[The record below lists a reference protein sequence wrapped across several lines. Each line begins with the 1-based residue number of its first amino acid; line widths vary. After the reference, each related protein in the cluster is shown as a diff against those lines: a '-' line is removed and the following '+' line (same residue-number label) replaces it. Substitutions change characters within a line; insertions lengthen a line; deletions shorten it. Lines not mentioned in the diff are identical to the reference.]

1 MAEPSATAGFLG
13 RDAELR
19 HLQRAYR
26 SGVSELLVV
35 YGRRRVGKTELLLHS
50 LRDRPGIYFMGK
62 TAPPGLQ
69 LRELLQ
75 EAARVLD
82 EPLLGSLYTMSWK
95 EALAAIVSRFRGPGK
110 LVLVLDE
117 FQWMVGASPEL
128 PSVLQELWDLHWRNA
143 GNIVLVL
150 CGSFVGFMEREVLGR
165 KSPLFGR
172 RTSQIK
178 LGPFPYHE
186 AARFHPGWSLAER
199 TRAYFVCGGIPA
211 YLRRFDP
218 SRSVDHN
225 LEEEL
230 LGEFSPLSREP
241 EFLLREEL
249 REVDAY
255 YAVLRALAV
264 GSHTSTEIAALTGL
278 PERSLHYYVQ
288 QLDELGYVARR
299 HPLGGGKVPKRS
311 VRYMLEDPLLRF
323 WFRFVFPNLSF
334 IQAGGPRRAFKE
346 RIAPELAA
354 YEGLCFERLCREA
367 LPMLY
372 RAEGLSTAFTIG
384 EYWDKRVQIDL
395 VGVRDDGWADLGE
408 CRWGTVRSAA
418 ALQRELDAKVAAWPN
433 HGGATIQR
441 RLFVRRKPARVA
453 DTAQLRWHDLEDL
466 HAAAASQG

>member
-1 MAEPSATAGFLG
+1 MTDGFLG

-19 HLQRAYR
+19 HIQRAYR
-26 SGVSELLVV
+26 SSTSEFMVV

-50 LRDRPGIYFMGK
+50 LRDHSAGLYFMGK

-82 EPLLGSLYTMSWK
+82 EPLLASLYTMSWK
-95 EALAAIVSRFRGPGK
+95 EALSAIVSRFRGPGK
-110 LVLVLDE
+110 LVLILDE

-128 PSVLQELWDLHWRNA
+128 PSVLQELWDLHWRDA
-143 GNIVLVL
+143 GNLVLVL
-150 CGSFVGFMEREVLGR
+150 CGSFVGFMEREVLGH

-186 AARFHPGWSLAER
+186 AARFHPGWSLVER
-199 TRAYFVCGGIPA
+199 TRAYFLCGGIPA

-218 SRSVDHN
+218 ARSVDHN
-225 LEEEL
+225 IEDQL
-230 LGEFSPLSREP
+230 LDEFSPLFREP

-249 REVDAY
+249 REVEAY
-255 YAVLRALAV
+255 YAVLRALAA
-264 GSHTSTEIAALTGL
+264 GSHTSAEIAAHTGL
-278 PERSLHYYVQ
+278 PERSLHYYIQ
-288 QLDELGYVARR
+288 QLGELGYVGRR
-299 HPLGGGKVPKRS
+299 HPLSGPGVPKRT
-311 VRYMLEDPLLRF
+311 VRYVLEDPLLRF

-334 IQAGGPRRAFKE
+334 IQQGGPRRAFKE
-346 RIAPELAA
+346 RIAPELPA

-372 RAEGLSTAFTIG
+372 RAEGLAAAFTIG
-384 EYWDKRVQIDL
+384 EYWDKQVQIDL

-408 CRWGTVRSAA
+408 CRWGSVRSAA
-418 ALQRELDAKVAAWPN
+418 ALRRELETKVAAWPN
-433 HGGATIQR
+433 RAGATIQR
-441 RLFVRRKPARVA
+441 RLFVRRKPARTV
-453 DTAQLRWHDLEDL
+453 DTPQERWHDLDDL
-466 HAAAASQG
+466 HAAAGVIGG

>member
-1 MAEPSATAGFLG
+1 MADDAFLG

-26 SGVSELLVV
+26 SATSEFVVV

-50 LRDRPGIYFMGK
+50 LRDRTGIYFMGK

-82 EPLLGSLYTMSWK
+82 EPLLASLYTMSWK
-95 EALAAIVSRFRGPGK
+95 EALSAIVSRFRGPGK

-128 PSVLQELWDLHWRNA
+128 PSVLQELWDLQWSRA
-143 GNIVLVL
+143 GNLVLVL
-150 CGSFVGFMEREVLGR
+150 CGSFVGFMEREILGH

-178 LGPFPYHE
+178 LGPFAYHE

-218 SRSVDHN
+218 ARSVDQN
-225 LEEEL
+225 IEAEL
-230 LGEFSPLSREP
+230 LEEFSPLFREP
-241 EFLLREEL
+241 DFLLREEL

-255 YAVLRALAV
+255 YAVLRALAA
-264 GSHTSTEIAALTGL
+264 GSHTSAEIAALTGL

-299 HPLGGGKVPKRS
+299 HPLSGGPPSKRT
-311 VRYMLEDPLLRF
+311 VRYVLEDPLLRF

-334 IQAGGPRRAFKE
+334 LQQGGPRRAFKE
-346 RIAPELAA
+346 RIAPELPA

-367 LPMLY
+367 LPRLY
-372 RAEGLSTAFTIG
+372 RAEGLAAAFEIG
-384 EYWDKRVQIDL
+384 EYWDKRVQIDV

-408 CRWGTVRSAA
+408 CRWGSVRSAP
-418 ALQRELDAKVAAWPN
+418 ALRRELEAKVAAWPN
-433 HGGATIQR
+433 RGGATIQPR
-441 RLFVRRKPARVA
+441 VFVRRKPARTNDA
-453 DTAQLRWHDLEDL
+453 ARERWHDLEDL
-466 HAAAASQG
+466 YAAAG

>member
-1 MAEPSATAGFLG
+1 MTEGTDGFVG

-26 SGVSELLVV
+26 SDASEFIVV

-50 LRDRPGIYFMGK
+50 LHGRPGIYVMGK
-62 TAPPGLQ
+62 TAPAALQ
-69 LRELLQ
+69 LRELLH

-82 EPLLGSLYTMSWK
+82 EPLLASMSTGSWK
-95 EALAAIVSRFRGPGK
+95 ESLSAIVSRHRGPGK

-128 PSVLQELWDLHWRNA
+128 PSVLQELWDLHWRDA

-150 CGSFVGFMEREVLGR
+150 CGSFVGFMEREILGR

-178 LGPFPYHE
+178 LGPFAYHE

-211 YLRRFDP
+211 YLRHFDP
-218 SRSVDHN
+218 ARSVDHN
-225 LEEEL
+225 IEDQL
-230 LGEFSPLSREP
+230 LGEFSPLHREP

-255 YAVLRALAV
+255 YAVLRALAA
-264 GSHTSTEIAALTGL
+264 GSHTSSEIAAFTGL

-299 HPLGGGKVPKRS
+299 RPLSGGATPTRT
-311 VRYMLEDPLLRF
+311 VRYVLEDPLLRF

-334 IQAGGPRRAFKE
+334 IQQGGSRRAFKE
-346 RIAPELAA
+346 RIAPELPA

-367 LPMLY
+367 LPLLY
-372 RAEGLSTAFTIG
+372 RAEGLSAAFEIG
-384 EYWDKRVQIDL
+384 EYWDKHVQIDL

-408 CRWGTVRSAA
+408 CRWAPVRSAP
-418 ALQRELDAKVAAWPN
+418 ALRRELDAKVAAWPN
-433 HGGATIQR
+433 RRGATIER
-441 RLFVRRKPARVA
+441 RLFVRKKPARVG
-453 DTAQLRWHDLEDL
+453 DGPQERWHDLEDM
-466 HAAAASQG
+466 HAAAAKG